1 MIVDLATIAE
11 LALALIGF
19 SALIAV
25 FRGGSIQAWEPRR
38 RLALWVIVTYG
49 LAALYFALLPTV
61 FRALGV
67 SSWAA
72 PTALLAAFH
81 LLSLVVLLR
90 HHFQLKAAGHIS
102 TNAGP
107 WVLATLIGLG
117 AVGVLVGGIAGSLS
131 GPTDQI
137 YRLGVIACL
146 VEGTIGFIGVLRLDR
161 PAA

>member
-61 FRALGV
+61 FRALRV
-67 SSWAA
+67 SSWGAA
-72 PTALLAAFH
+72 MGRRSDYVARHEDEGA
-81 LLSLVVLLR
+81 SL
-90 HHFQLKAAGHIS
+90 F
-102 TNAGP
+102 
-107 WVLATLIGLG
+107 G
-117 AVGVLVGGIAGSLS
+117 ASRGRQRTQDCRASW
-131 GPTDQI
+131 
-137 YRLGVIACL
+137 A
-146 VEGTIGFIGVLRLDR
+146 
-161 PAA
+161 